1 MQNEAEK
8 KLSHKGVPKSVA
20 LDDHDYLNCLYNDEP
35 GYVFY
40 GNIQISKKECHAKTR
55 SITKRALNGLYMKF
69 HVEKNRVS
77 VRPHMINGNF
87 LWS

>member
-35 GYVFY
+35 GYVSY